1 MAAALLAAAAP
12 FALDAP
18 VAAAFSISTSARALL
33 PAFQATAPASDDAAA
48 RELRAAVRRA
58 LAGAAAAMPNPIEVA
73 VTDKTPSWAILM
85 SIEHERASH
94 ETLLALIRELPIES
108 LSGREPKGWRVAP
121 ARTQRPPPANALVR
135 IEKATL
141 RGLARSL
148 PADGAASE
156 SAAQDADWAERLA
169 SRADALRACARGGAD
184 DVSLDAFLVARFKV
198 SNGEFLPFVEANAG
212 SAPRFWVKVAGAAGA
227 SRWRLRIAWR
237 EIDMPWDW
245 PVEVT
250 LGEAEAFLAWIS
262 SSEANPSA
270 SSRAAA
276 APEGATAGVDPRGAA
291 RDGFRARLP
300 TLAEHRALS
309 LLEEDCN
316 VPSSGEPCDA
326 PFRAARWNSDFLWH
340 SPCAVDASAP
350 TASGVYD
357 ARGNV
362 WEWVR
367 DQALSSHIASSSF
380 ALVGGS
386 WASNG
391 DPATS
396 TRYAADLRAALAVS
410 AHAYGS
416 FRYVHA
422 KTFL

>member
-1 MAAALLAAAAP
+1 MAAALLAAALP

-18 VAAAFSISTSARALL
+18 AAAALSTSTPVGALF
-33 PAFQATAPASDDAAA
+33 AIQAAAPTSDDAAA
-48 RELRAAVRRA
+48 RALRAAVRRA
-58 LAGAAAAMPNPIEVA
+58 LADAAAAMPDPIEVA

-85 SIEHERASH
+85 AIEHERASH

-108 LSGREPKGWRVAP
+108 LCGREPIGWRMAP
-121 ARTQRPPPANALVR
+121 ARAQRPPPANALIR

-141 RGLARSL
+141 RGLARPLLVNGS
-148 PADGAASE
+148 ASE
-156 SAAQDADWAERLA
+156 APGLVDADWAERLA

-184 DVSLDAFLVARFKV
+184 DVSLEPFLVARFKV
-198 SNGEFLPFVEANAG
+198 SNGEFLPFVEAGAG
-212 SAPRFWVKVAGAAGA
+212 PAPRFWVRVAGAAGA
-227 SRWRLRIAWR
+227 WCWRLRIAWR

-250 LGEAEAFLAWIS
+250 LGEAAAFVAWLS
-262 SSEANPSA
+262 SSEAVPSA
-270 SSRAAA
+270 GSSAAG
-276 APEGATAGVDPRGAA
+276 APEGAAA
-291 RDGFRARLP
+291 SGGPVCAALGPFRARLP

-309 LLEEDCN
+309 LLEPDCK

-326 PFRAARWNSDFLWH
+326 PYRAARWNTDFLWH
-340 SPCAVDASAP
+340 SPCAVDACAP
-350 TASGVYD
+350 TAAGVYD

-367 DQALSSHIASSSF
+367 DQAASPHIASPSF

-396 TRYAADLRAALAVS
+396 TRYSADQRAALAIS
-410 AHAYGS
+410 AHAHGS
-416 FRYVHA
+416 FRYVIE
-422 KTFL
+422 KS